1 MARTIVVVSGKG
13 GVGKTTVTANLGRA
27 LAARGRRVTLV
38 DADIGLNN
46 LDVALDLEDRV
57 VYDILDVADGRI
69 EPAEA
74 LVSDKDYPDLKL
86 LPSVKCGVSDKIK
99 AARFAAIASVLN
111 MTSDYLII
119 DAPAG
124 VENGFHRAVCAAK
137 EALVI
142 TTPHLSAVKDADRT
156 ARLLYT
162 YDVKSVGLVVN
173 RVRYDLTDRGEAV
186 APEKIAELMRLKLV
200 GALPESDVIGINVV
214 CGEKGES
221 AKAYACLADFIEG
234 KSDKIY
240 SPDTG
245 RGLFSLFKRRW
256 Q

>member
-1 MARTIVVVSGKG
+1 M
-13 GVGKTTVTANLGRA
+13 
-27 LAARGRRVTLV
+27 
-38 DADIGLNN
+38 
-46 LDVALDLEDRV
+46 
-57 VYDILDVADGRI
+57 
-69 EPAEA
+69 
-74 LVSDKDYPDLKL
+74 VSDKDYPDLKL

-99 AARFAAIASVLN
+99 AARFAAITSVLN
-111 MTSDYLII
+111 MNADYLII

-137 EALVI
+137 EALVV

-173 RVRYDLTDRGEAV
+173 RVRYDLTDR
-186 APEKIAELMRLKLV
+186 LMRLKLV
-200 GALPESDVIGINVV
+200 GALPESDVIGINAV

>member
-1 MARTIVVVSGKG
+1 MIDFKVCRKEMEWGGRKLVLETGKIARQAEGAVIVTYGETEV
-13 GVGKTTVTANLGRA
+13 
-27 LAARGRRVTLV
+27 
-38 DADIGLNN
+38 
-46 LDVALDLEDRV
+46 
-57 VYDILDVADGRI
+57 
-69 EPAEA
+69 
-74 LVSDKDYPDLKL
+74 
-86 LPSVKCGVSDKIK
+86 
-99 AARFAAIASVLN
+99 IA
-111 MTSDYLII
+111 T
-119 DAPAG
+119 
-124 VENGFHRAVCAAK
+124 VCAAK
-137 EALVI
+137 EALVV

-200 GALPESDVIGINVV
+200 GALPESDVIGINAV